1 MLRKLRM
8 IVLLSLLSGCM
19 SLMGTGAARHVYVLN
34 DKPTNTLP
42 AHKLQPHVLM
52 VESTYSTSYDDS
64 IHLVYSH
71 RPNTRG
77 RYQYAQWSELPSS
90 RMTELLFSRLS
101 EADIYRTVLNAR
113 SDADADRSLSTELL
127 DCYHDAASSPGE
139 AVIRLRAELYNRHTH
154 QLIARKMFTVRAAL
168 GQYDAADAAT
178 AFNQAE
184 QQLLNEISEWLMHEQ
199 A

>member
-8 IVLLSLLSGCM
+8 IVLISLLSGCM
-19 SLMGTGAARHVYVLN
+19 SLTGTGAVRHVYVLN
-34 DKPTNTLP
+34 DKSAAGLPTHN
-42 AHKLQPHVLM
+42 KQPHVLM

-101 EADIYRTVLNAR
+101 EANIYHTVLNTR

-127 DCYHDAASSPGE
+127 DCYHDAASAPGE
-139 AVIRLRAELYNRHTH
+139 AVIRLRAELYNTHTH
-154 QLIARKMFTVRAAL
+154 QLIGRKVFTVRAAL
-168 GQYDAADAAT
+168 DQYDAAGAAA

-184 QQLLNEISEWLMHEQ
+184 RQLLDEISEWLTHGET
-199 A
+199 

>member
-1 MLRKLRM
+1 MLRTLRM

-19 SLMGTGAARHVYVLN
+19 SLTGTGAARHVYVLN
-34 DKPTNTLP
+34 DKPAARLP
-42 AHKLQPHVLM
+42 AHNKQPQVLM

-64 IHLVYSH
+64 IHLVYSR

-101 EADIYRTVLNAR
+101 EASIYRTVLNAR
-113 SDADADRSLSTELL
+113 SDADADHTLSTELL
-127 DCYHDAASSPGE
+127 DCYHDAARSPGE
-139 AVIRLRAELYNRHTH
+139 AVIRLRAELYNQHTH
-154 QLIARKMFTVRAAL
+154 RLIARKVFTVRASL
-168 GQYDAADAAT
+168 SQYDAASAAA